1 MLFWRNDMPK
11 VENFQETP
19 LTETEEIFAPGQYG
33 GGYVSEF
40 FLNRLKVSVHPYF
53 RKIKDLKV
61 SSHLF
66 IDRKRY
72 KILLD

>member
-19 LTETEEIFAPGQYG
+19 LTETEDIRPGQYG